1 MHFTVLVQVYKWIYD
16 ADQNDIWYGGSISN
30 KMIIKLERLIMIKM
44 VIKFD
49 TKKSIFEYESRF
61 N

>member
-1 MHFTVLVQVYKWIYD
+1 MTYD
-16 ADQNDIWYGGSISN
+16 MGGSISN

-49 TKKSIFEYESRF
+49 TQKQKKKSIFEYESRF